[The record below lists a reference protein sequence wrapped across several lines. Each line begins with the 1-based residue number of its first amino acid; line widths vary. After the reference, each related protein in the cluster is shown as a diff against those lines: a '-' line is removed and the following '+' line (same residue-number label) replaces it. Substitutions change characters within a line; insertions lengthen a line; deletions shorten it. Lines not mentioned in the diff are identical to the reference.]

1 MTDTLK
7 AKAAPRKRAPRAKT
21 AAKASAP
28 SAPSKTVRYVRHSKR
43 PDWGI
48 GRVVD
53 EFVGLLRVRFSDGV
67 SREFRDSVL
76 EPVDVSAL
84 TAEELATVSAPDVP
98 KPAPAPTR
106 VPRARAAVTD

>member
-7 AKAAPRKRAPRAKT
+7 AKAAPRKRAPRANSSTKSST
-21 AAKASAP
+21 P
-28 SAPSKTVRYVRHSKR
+28 SAPSSSVRYVRHSKR

-48 GRVVD
+48 GRVVH

-67 SREFRDSVL
+67 SREFRDNVL
-76 EPVDVSAL
+76 EAVDVSML
-84 TAEELATVSAPDVP
+84 TADELATVSAPDVP